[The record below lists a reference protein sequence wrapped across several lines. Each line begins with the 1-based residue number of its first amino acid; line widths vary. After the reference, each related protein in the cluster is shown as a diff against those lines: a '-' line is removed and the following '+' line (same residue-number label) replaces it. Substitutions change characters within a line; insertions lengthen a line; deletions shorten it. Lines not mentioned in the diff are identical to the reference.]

1 MCSYNC
7 VIFKTETALY
17 YPIIFLEL
25 YSFYQDADHYWDFNL
40 PNNIVDNVTSQ
51 QGSFSGDVIAK
62 RSPTGIGLRVV
73 QGAVINPLPEFG
85 DVCPVNP
92 SLCTQ
97 GLTVSVFI
105 KIMESH
111 PYDDDRG
118 YKFLLGNIDK
128 DPLNIKNY
136 YGFAVGVK
144 GSNLE
149 ITVNSQNYGC
159 SSSRS
164 TASIPRYLWS
174 HLVFTWKN
182 PDLPGGGLEIFVDS
196 SKVRTAFSWINNCYR
211 QIRDRTLLRH
221 LKIGFN
227 DDDLSVTAE
236 FDHLAIW
243 YQKLQAND
251 SILTAPWVH
260 VQGNV

>member
-1 MCSYNC
+1 MS
-7 VIFKTETALY
+7 IF
-17 YPIIFLEL
+17 FSEL
-25 YSFYQDADHYWDFNL
+25 YSFYEDADHYWDFNL

-62 RSPTGIGLRVV
+62 RSPTGMGLRVE

-85 DVCPVNP
+85 NVCPVNP

-105 KIMESH
+105 KVITLDSVQPH
-111 PYDDDRG
+111 PYDDDRPYDVDRLYDDDRK
-118 YKFLLGNIDK
+118 YKFLFGNIDK
-128 DPLNIKNY
+128 DLRHIKDY

-144 GSNLE
+144 GSSFE
-149 ITVNSQNYGC
+149 INVNSQNYAC
-159 SSSRS
+159 SSSR
-164 TASIPRYLWS
+164 ASITGYLWS
-174 HLVFTWKN
+174 HLVFTWKDPEL
-182 PDLPGGGLEIFVDS
+182 PDGGLEIFVDS
-196 SKVRTAFSWINNCYR
+196 KKVSPALSWLYDDCSR
-211 QIRDRTLLRH
+211 HTRDRTLLRH

-243 YQKLQAND
+243 HQKLQAND

-260 VQGNV
+260 VRGNV